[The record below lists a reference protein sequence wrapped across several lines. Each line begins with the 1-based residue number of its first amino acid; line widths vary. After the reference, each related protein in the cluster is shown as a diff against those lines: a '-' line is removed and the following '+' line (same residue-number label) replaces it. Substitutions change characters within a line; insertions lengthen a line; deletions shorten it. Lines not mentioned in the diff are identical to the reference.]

1 LTRKRRAFAEQL
13 PDNLEVL
20 SAALRAGHSLVGALS
35 AVVESAPEPS
45 YSEFR
50 RVIAE
55 EQLGVPLEEALGTV
69 VERMDNRDLD
79 QVALVARLQRETGS
93 SAAEVIDRVI
103 ETVRSR
109 ADLRRLVRT
118 LTTQGRLSRWILT
131 GLPIALALILP
142 LLNPGYLDPLLHRSA
157 GQVLLVFT
165 AIFVISGSL
174 VIGKIVNIK
183 V

>member
-1 LTRKRRAFAEQL
+1 
-13 PDNLEVL
+13 
-20 SAALRAGHSLVGALS
+20 
-35 AVVESAPEPS
+35 
-45 YSEFR
+45 
-50 RVIAE
+50 
-55 EQLGVPLEEALGTV
+55 
-69 VERMDNRDLD
+69 MDNRDLD
-79 QVALVARLQRETGS
+79 QIALVARLQRETGG

-131 GLPIALALILP
+131 ALPIGLALILP
-142 LLNPGYLDPLLHRSA
+142 VLNPGYLDPLLHRTA

-165 AIFVISGSL
+165 AVLLTAGSL